1 MFHVYCVCVCV
12 CVCVCF
18 IFTASNMNSTTCRKD
33 FYRDKFGYC
42 KPHCGRW
49 KAYPQMTQT
58 VSDAFIILSAAG
70 GIIAAIIVITLAY
83 LRHKTV

>member
-1 MFHVYCVCVCV
+1 
-12 CVCVCF
+12 
-18 IFTASNMNSTTCRKD
+18 
-33 FYRDKFGYC
+33 
-42 KPHCGRW
+42 
-49 KAYPQMTQT
+49 MTQT